1 MRGVVGSERPE
12 AFGNVKDA
20 TGVIDA
26 GSNRLEIVGNAEA
39 FDRTNQNV
47 AAPASELFT
56 AGN

>member
-1 MRGVVGSERPE
+1 VVGSDRPE